1 MKSLIASARTSA
13 PPVAR
18 HRRSFIQQA
27 AAAALLASGLPV
39 QAQAQQPPLTI
50 VVPYSAGGAADYVA
64 RILADKMREPPGR
77 PVLVDNKPGAGGR
90 LAAGLVKN
98 MPADGS
104 VVMIGLNALIVQSLI
119 YAGKNNFDLQT
130 DFTPVAKLVSLPL
143 SLAVPVSAPVKNV
156 QDLIASAK
164 ASKGHVSYGTSG
176 VGTLGHLSGLRLAKA
191 GGVDFVHVPYKGGAP
206 MMNDFLGGQLE
217 ASIDGLPEHIEHHRA
232 GRIRI
237 IGHFGSQRSPHLPEV
252 PTVAEQG
259 FKGVVAEVWFGMF
272 TPAKTPRE
280 TVTRLQD
287 IVAKVL
293 QQPDVVARLEK
304 VAAKPDFLTSE
315 QFSRVVSRDFETWA
329 PVVRD
334 SGVKPE

>member
-1 MKSLIASARTSA
+1 MKNQLALTRSPASAV
-13 PPVAR
+13 PN
-18 HRRSFIQQA
+18 RRGFLQQA
-27 AAAALLASGLPV
+27 TAAALLASALPV
-39 QAQAQQPPLTI
+39 RAQTQSPLTI
-50 VVPYSAGGAADYVA
+50 VVPYSPGGAADYVA
-64 RILADKMREPPGR
+64 RLLADKIREPLGR

-90 LAAGLVKN
+90 LAAGLVKR

-130 DFTPVAKLVSLPL
+130 DFTPIGKLVSLPL
-143 SLAVPVSAPVKNV
+143 SLAVPASAPVKNV
-156 QDLIASAK
+156 HDLIESAR
-164 ASKGHVSYGTSG
+164 AAKGRVAYGTSG

-191 GGVDFVHVPYKGGAP
+191 SGVEFVHVPYKGGAP
-206 MMNDFLGGQLE
+206 MMNDFLGGQLQ

-237 IGHFGSQRSPHLPEV
+237 LGLFSSQRSPHLPEV

-259 FKGVVAEVWFGMF
+259 FNVVSEVWFGMF
-272 TPAKTPRE
+272 TPVKTPRE
-280 TVTRLQD
+280 AVMRIQAV
-287 IVAKVL
+287 VAKAL

-304 VAAKPDFLTSE
+304 VAAKPDFLASE
-315 QFSRVVSRDFETWA
+315 QFRGVVKRDFETWA

-334 SGVKPE
+334 SGVQPE

>member
-1 MKSLIASARTSA
+1 MKSLLTFARSPASAV
-13 PPVAR
+13 PN
-18 HRRSFIQQA
+18 RRGFLQHA
-27 AAAALLASGLPV
+27 TAVALLASALPV
-39 QAQAQQPPLTI
+39 RAQTQPPLTI
-50 VVPYSAGGAADYVA
+50 VVPYSPGGAADYVA
-64 RILADKMREPPGR
+64 RILADKMREPLGR
-77 PVLVDNKPGAGGR
+77 TVLVDNKPGAGGR

-119 YAGKNNFDLQT
+119 YAGKNNFDLQA

-143 SLAVPVSAPVKNV
+143 SLAVPASAPVKNV
-156 QDLIASAK
+156 RELIESAK
-164 ASKGHVSYGTSG
+164 ADKGRVAYGTSG
-176 VGTLGHLSGLRLAKA
+176 AGTLGHLSGLRLAKA
-191 GGVDFVHVPYKGGAP
+191 GGVEFVHVPYKGGAP
-206 MMNDFLGGQLE
+206 MMNDFLGGQLQ

-237 IGHFGSQRSPHLPEV
+237 IGHFSSQRSPHLPEV
-252 PTVAEQG
+252 PTIVEQG

-280 TVTRLQD
+280 VVMRLQD
-287 IVAKVL
+287 VVAKVL

-315 QFSRVVSRDFETWA
+315 QFSGVVSRDFETWA

>member
-1 MKSLIASARTSA
+1 MKSLPASARSSA
-13 PPVAR
+13 SPTVR
-18 HRRSFIQQA
+18 RRSFLQHG
-27 AAAALLASGLPV
+27 AAAALLASTLPV
-39 QAQAQQPPLTI
+39 QAQAQPPLTI

-64 RILADKMREPPGR
+64 RILAEKMREPLGR

-119 YAGKNNFDLQT
+119 YAGRNNFDLQA
-130 DFTPVAKLVSLPL
+130 DFTPIAKLVSLPL
-143 SLAVPVSAPVKNV
+143 SLAVPASSPVKNV
-156 QDLIASAK
+156 PELIESARGDGRV
-164 ASKGHVSYGTSG
+164 AYGTSG
-176 VGTLGHLSGLRLAKA
+176 AGTLGHLSGLRLAKA
-191 GGVDFVHVPYKGGAP
+191 GNVEFVHVPYKGGAP
-206 MMNDFLGGQLE
+206 MMNDFLGGQLQ

-237 IGHFGSQRSPHLPEV
+237 IGHFSSQRSPHLPDV
-252 PTVAEQG
+252 PTVVEQG

-280 TVTRLQD
+280 AVTRIQD
-287 IVAKVL
+287 VVAKIL

-304 VAAKPDFLTSE
+304 VAAKPDFLGSE
-315 QFSRVVSRDFETWA
+315 QFRSVVSQDFETWA